1 MKSILILIA
10 IALPTL
16 TPGLAGAAVP
26 CVADDMIQL
35 PSKISGVSSL
45 NGQGV
50 RVSVTTYGQDKVQNC
65 TVNNRQDG
73 DVIQFMFAERF
84 EADVTVS
91 VANPLSFHPTRRSF
105 KLNSLVVEPASQI
118 DGTGQYNRMM
128 RIVDPQLKLTYL
140 MFIDS
145 DGQAGT
151 MTIQMNT
158 R

>member
-1 MKSILILIA
+1 MKSILILFA
-10 IALPTL
+10 IALPIL

-35 PSKISGVSSL
+35 PNKISGVSSL

-50 RVSVTTYGQDKVQNC
+50 RVSLTTYGQDKVQNC
-65 TVNNRQDG
+65 TVNNQQDG
-73 DVIQFMFAERF
+73 DVIKFMFTDRF

-105 KLNSLVVEPASQI
+105 KLKSLVVEPASQI
-118 DGTGQYNRMM
+118 NGTSQYNRM
-128 RIVDPQLKLTYL
+128 IKIIDSQLKLTYL
-140 MFIDS
+140 MFIDL
-145 DGQAGT
+145 DGQAGA
-151 MTIQMNT
+151 MTIQMNS